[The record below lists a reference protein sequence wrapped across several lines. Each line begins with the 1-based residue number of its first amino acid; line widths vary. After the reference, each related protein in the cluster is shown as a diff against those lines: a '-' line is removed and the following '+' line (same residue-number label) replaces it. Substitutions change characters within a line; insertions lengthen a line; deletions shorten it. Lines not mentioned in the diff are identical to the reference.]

1 MTLIWDKTE
10 RIKINTLIGS
20 VLNGRLAVVNTEC
33 KINGTVVICMR
44 EIPYFF

>member
-20 VLNGRLAVVNTEC
+20 VLNGRLAVVNIEC
-33 KINGTVVICMR
+33 KIKALKASWVSR
-44 EIPYFF
+44 L